1 MWIWMHRLR
10 YLLRGLQV
18 DQRDGGFVAERSSS
32 RFFHLIFYCF
42 STRTSKKKN
51 GDYVLMDQVYWA
63 PWVLSRFSENTE
75 NTFHLLSRHFVVVY
89 LSRGSLSLPQERWYY
104 LLLRYTKM
112 GLPPNLTDINIS
124 VCWFGIFFP
133 RSKKPC
139 SISTGLTTLD
149 AMLQKLST
157 FRITAKCKGD
167 VWIDEH
173 HSTEDVMITAGSF
186 GGFFFWHFFFFIFW
200 GLVKSGWMLDG
211 NMEWA
216 HQLLWD
222 ERMIFFFEHIFCE
235 RSLSS
240 KDI

>member
-89 LSRGSLSLPQERWYY
+89 LSRGSLSPPQERWYY

-112 GLPPNLTDINIS
+112 GLPPNLTDINTS
-124 VCWFGIFFP
+124 VYWFGIFFP
-133 RSKKPC
+133 RSFFCPAVFPRDSQRWMRCCKSCRRFESLPSAKGT
-139 SISTGLTTLD
+139 SGLMNTTARRMWWL
-149 AMLQKLST
+149 
-157 FRITAKCKGD
+157 RWE
-167 VWIDEH
+167 V
-173 HSTEDVMITAGSF
+173 F
-186 GGFFFWHFFFFIFW
+186 GGLFFGVHFLCIFAD
-200 GLVKSGWMLDG
+200 GGWWKTGWVLDG
-211 NMEWA
+211 NME
-216 HQLLWD
+216 
-222 ERMIFFFEHIFCE
+222 
-235 RSLSS
+235 
-240 KDI
+240 